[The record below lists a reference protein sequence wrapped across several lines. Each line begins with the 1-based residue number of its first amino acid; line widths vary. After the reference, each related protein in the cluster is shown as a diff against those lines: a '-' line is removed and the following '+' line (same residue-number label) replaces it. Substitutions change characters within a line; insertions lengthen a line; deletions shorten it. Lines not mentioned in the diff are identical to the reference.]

1 MRNGGR
7 FIPMAPNEDRDS
19 IIEDEIL
26 AKFLDNAAAKAM
38 RNIEE
43 QGSLSTEDAIP
54 LMLKSQF
61 NHIAHLDKQMVT
73 KAEFLELKE
82 GVKDMKEQ
90 MVTKV
95 EFKGLE
101 NKFQG
106 LENKFQGLENKFQGL
121 ENKFQGFKDHFQVL
135 KDQFQGLK
143 DQFSFLKW
151 VIGIGFV
158 MLFALNLY
166 IVFFK

>member
-1 MRNGGR
+1 
-7 FIPMAPNEDRDS
+7 MAPNEDRDS

-61 NHIAHLDKQMVT
+61 NHIAHLEK
-73 KAEFLELKE
+73 
-82 GVKDMKEQ
+82 Q

-95 EFKGLE
+95 EFK
-101 NKFQG
+101 
-106 LENKFQGLENKFQGL
+106 GLENKFQGL

>member
-1 MRNGGR
+1 
-7 FIPMAPNEDRDS
+7 MAHNEDGNS

-26 AKFLDNAAAKAM
+26 AKFLDNAASKAK

-43 QGSLSTEDAIP
+43 HGTLSTEDAIP

-61 NHIAHLDKQMVT
+61 NHIAHLEQQMVT
-73 KAEFLELKE
+73 KDQFQALKDQFQAL
-82 GVKDMKEQ
+82 KDQ
-90 MVTKV
+90 
-95 EFKGLE
+95 
-101 NKFQG
+101 
-106 LENKFQGLENKFQGL
+106 
-121 ENKFQGFKDHFQVL
+121 FQVL

-143 DQFSFLKW
+143 EQFSFLKW
-151 VIGIGFV
+151 IIGIGFV

>member
-1 MRNGGR
+1 MRNIER
-7 FIPMAPNEDRDS
+7 LIPIAHNENGNS

-26 AKFLDNAAAKAM
+26 AKFLDNAASKAK

-43 QGSLSTEDAIP
+43 HGTLSTEDAIP

-61 NHIAHLDKQMVT
+61 NHIAHLEQQMVT
-73 KAEFLELKE
+73 K
-82 GVKDMKEQ
+82 DQ
-90 MVTKV
+90 
-95 EFKGLE
+95 
-101 NKFQG
+101 
-106 LENKFQGLENKFQGL
+106 
-121 ENKFQGFKDHFQVL
+121 FQVL

-143 DQFSFLKW
+143 EQFSFLKW
-151 VIGIGFV
+151 IIGIGFV

>member
-1 MRNGGR
+1 
-7 FIPMAPNEDRDS
+7 MAPNEDRDS

-61 NHIAHLDKQMVT
+61 NHIAHLEK
-73 KAEFLELKE
+73 
-82 GVKDMKEQ
+82 Q

-101 NKFQG
+101 NKFQ
-106 LENKFQGLENKFQGL
+106 
-121 ENKFQGFKDHFQVL
+121 VL
-135 KDQFQGLK
+135 KDLFQGLK

-166 IVFFK
+166 IIFFK